1 MDRQQSVYFYDRKL
15 KKQES
20 EYMARETQLYDVEE
34 IKERVILIGVE
45 MDERNTKSA
54 MDMEACLDELEELV
68 KTAGGVVVARAVQ
81 KRDRIHP
88 GHYVGKGKAEEIQM
102 MLRTY
107 DATGVVCDDELSPAQ
122 LRNLEQ
128 MLETKVMD
136 RTMVILDIF
145 ASRALSREGKIQV
158 ELAQLKY
165 RLSRLTGIGA
175 SMSRLGGGIG
185 TRGPGEKKLETD
197 RRYIKERIAEL
208 NASAKEIEVH
218 RQLLRSQRDKKGHPV
233 ISMVGYTNAGKSTI
247 INALT
252 DAGVLAEDKLFA
264 TLDITT
270 RMVDLPNGSEI
281 LLTDT
286 VGFIQKLPHHLIQA
300 FRATLEE
307 LKFADVLLHVVD
319 ASNPHRQEQMDV
331 VYKTL
336 KDLHCSDTPVITVYN
351 KMDKEIELPLPTD
364 TIARD
369 RVKISAKTG
378 DGMQNLLEHIEILL
392 KSFRSSMK
400 VLIPYQEGSYL
411 SYIHGKC
418 EVISEE
424 HTESGILIEA
434 YMTEEVVNRLERFRE
449 K

>member
-1 MDRQQSVYFYDRKL
+1 
-15 KKQES
+15 
-20 EYMARETQLYDVEE
+20 MARETQLYDNEE
-34 IKERVILIGVE
+34 VKERVILVAVE
-45 MDERNTKSA
+45 MDEKNSKSA
-54 MDMEACLDELEELV
+54 METEACLDELEELV
-68 KTAGGVVVARAVQ
+68 KTAGGMVVARAVQ
-81 KRDRIHP
+81 KRERIHP
-88 GHYVGKGKAEEIQM
+88 GHYIGKGKVEEVKM
-102 MLRTY
+102 MLATY
-107 DATGVVCDDELSPAQ
+107 DATGIVCDDELSPAQ
-122 LRNLEQ
+122 MRNLEQ

-145 ASRALSREGKIQV
+145 ASRALSREGKLQV

-165 RLSRLTGIGA
+165 RLSRLSGIGA

-185 TRGPGEKKLETD
+185 TRGPGEKKLEID

-208 NASAKEIEVH
+208 NSAAKEIEVH
-218 RQLLRSQRDKKGHPV
+218 RQLLRSQREKKGTPV

-247 INALT
+247 LNALT

-264 TLDITT
+264 TLDTTT
-270 RMVDLPNGSEI
+270 RMVYLPNGSEI

-307 LKFADVLLHVVD
+307 LQFADILLHVVD

-336 KDLHCSDTPVITVYN
+336 KDLGCSDTPVITVYN
-351 KMDKEIELPLPTD
+351 KMDREVELPLPTD
-364 TIARD
+364 NLSRD
-369 RVKISAKTG
+369 KVKISAKTG
-378 DGMQNLLEHIEILL
+378 QGMQEFLERIEILL

-400 VLIPYQEGSYL
+400 VLIPYHEGSYL

-424 HTESGILIEA
+424 HTEKGVLIEA
-434 YMTEEVVNRLERFRE
+434 YMTEEAVNRLERFRE